1 MIICSKHE
9 GNGTYREFMLDDA
22 EMGDRTPVKT
32 HVAQRANGEVIA
44 EDDWR
49 EAGVITRA
57 QNGVEAAVLRSVRRG
72 RNSDFVKLNQ
82 VFPNEV
88 AALQAIAKHYVP
100 ATTLQN

>member
-1 MIICSKHE
+1 MIICSKDE

-22 EMGDRTPVKT
+22 DMGDKAAVKT
-32 HVAQRANGEVIA
+32 HVAQRANGETIA

-57 QNGVEAAVLRSVRRG
+57 QNGVEVAVLRSIRRG
-72 RNSDFVKLNQ
+72 RNSDFVKLDQ
-82 VFPNEV
+82 VFPNEI

-100 ATTLQN
+100 QSTLKN